1 MYHNFSATER
11 HKMSIKNFKKAVT
24 MYHCVFYHYY
34 SILTR
39 CPAHNYI
46 SVSHLP
52 PEFPFLHFK
61 LANFHFL
68 NPFPFVK

>member
-1 MYHNFSATER
+1 MYHR
-11 HKMSIKNFKKAVT
+11 
-24 MYHCVFYHYY
+24 VFYHYY
-34 SILTR
+34 SLLTR

-52 PEFPFLHFK
+52 SEFLFLHFK

-68 NPFPFVK
+68 KPFPFVK